1 MMSVNRKYAVPFS
14 LGEMDTFSSPHTFS
28 PPPDCSPRGSI
39 TSMWFE
45 QSEACRKAVLDF
57 WREQAK
63 D

>member
-1 MMSVNRKYAVPFS
+1 MMLVNRKYGVPFS
-14 LGEMDTFSSPHTFS
+14 REMTPFRLLTPF
-28 PPPDCSPRGSI
+28 PLRRIVLRGA
-39 TSMWFE
+39 THLMWFE